1 MATITVWNKG
11 KRTWAVKDSDGKAV
25 NLEPQASLEMDE
37 AEGRRLVMAYPKDLS
52 TTGVAGPSASDLAR
66 REQSLRDRE
75 ANMAAKEKALEER
88 EAAVK
93 AREDKLAPFKPI
105 EVATNDADKPKRGRP
120 AKTGTEAN
128 PEDAK
133 PETGASEAE

>member
-11 KRTWAVKDSDGKAV
+11 KREWDIKNADGKAIK
-25 NLEPQASLEMDE
+25 LSPQESAEMDE

-88 EAAVK
+88 EAVVK
-93 AREDKLAPFKPI
+93 AQE
-105 EVATNDADKPKRGRP
+105 DADKPKRGRP
-120 AKTGTEAN
+120 AKI
-128 PEDAK
+128 DAVLI
-133 PETGASEAE
+133 SEPGSV